1 MGQKTSSKGQIA
13 IPYLENGA
21 TPPGQHP
28 TGNFFNTNS
37 QKEIIEAFKK
47 IFESIQGTQKNEIT
61 TTASTAPTV
70 AISSSEQ
77 NRLSITAIV
86 ESGAWSSKICIREIT
101 DTNNSTCKSPSYGNR
116 KLLLNDGT
124 NAYHRIASC

>member
-1 MGQKTSSKGQIA
+1 M
-13 IPYLENGA
+13 ENGA

-86 ESGAWSSKICIREIT
+86 ESAAWSSKICILEIT
-101 DTNNSTCKSPSYGNR
+101 DTNNST
-116 KLLLNDGT
+116 
-124 NAYHRIASC
+124 